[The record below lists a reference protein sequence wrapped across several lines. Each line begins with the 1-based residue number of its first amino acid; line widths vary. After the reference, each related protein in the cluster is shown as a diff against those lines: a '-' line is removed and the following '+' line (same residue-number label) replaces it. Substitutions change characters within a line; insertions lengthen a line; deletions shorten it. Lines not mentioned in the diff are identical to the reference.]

1 MRKAGLRCRFIREPI
16 KQRMENIGDHVLYKN
31 NQLIALN
38 KPTGLG
44 VQADKSGDKALIDL
58 AEIYTNSKLHLIH
71 RIDRPTSGVVLFA
84 KSKKGVAVMNE
95 QIRSGKIKKTY
106 LAIVGKAPAEPEG
119 ELIHFLRKNGKTNR
133 TESSLEEKP
142 KTKKAILKYKLLG
155 SSERYHL
162 LEVDLLTGRHHQIR
176 AQLGAIGSPIR
187 GDEKYGFKR
196 GNKDRSIQ
204 LHAWKMVF
212 HHPVSKEKVSLQAD
226 PPDQPVWKAFAELT
240 K

>member
-1 MRKAGLRCRFIREPI
+1 MNK
-16 KQRMENIGDHVLYKN
+16 IGDHVLYKN

-38 KPTGLG
+38 KPSGIG
-44 VQADKSGDKALIDL
+44 VQSDTSGDKALIDL
-58 AEIYTNSKLHLIH
+58 AEIYTHSKLHLIH

-84 KSKKGVAVMNE
+84 KGKGAVAAMNE

-106 LAIVGKAPAEPEG
+106 LAIVGVAPKEPEG

-133 TESSLEEKP
+133 TEFSDTEKP
-142 KTKKAILKYKLLG
+142 KMKKAILRYKLLG

-162 LEVDLLTGRHHQIR
+162 LEIDLLTGRHHQIR
-176 AQLGAIGSPIR
+176 AQLGAIGSPVR

-196 GNKDRSIQ
+196 SNKDRSIQ

-212 HHPVSKEKVSLQAD
+212 HHPVSNEKVSLQAD
-226 PPDQPVWKAFAELT
+226 PPDQAVWKAFEELT